1 MKIGLAQTRFPQSAA
16 EGLAIIKQQMRN
28 AANNNCDLICFPESV
43 IPGLRGVGYE
53 VEAYDHQ
60 IQLGALGE
68 IRAMAKACK
77 LAVILPIEWKDERG
91 YHLVAF
97 VIGKSGEDLGMQ
109 IKNQI
114 DPDEDLFD
122 YVPGEGRQL
131 FEMEGVAFGI
141 VICHEGW
148 RYPETVRWAARRGAS
163 IVFHPMFTGEVSNP
177 DFYNGA
183 MVCRSLENNIYF
195 ASVNY
200 AIPNQQVTTA
210 LISPT
215 GERLCVAA
223 SGSEE
228 LLVYEIDPARAT
240 RLLAQRFQP
249 ELVD

>member
-1 MKIGLAQTRFPQSAA
+1 M
-16 EGLAIIKQQMRN
+16 
-28 AANNNCDLICFPESV
+28 
-43 IPGLRGVGYE
+43 
-53 VEAYDHQ
+53 EAYDHQ

-77 LAVILPIEWKDERG
+77 LAVILPIEWKDECG